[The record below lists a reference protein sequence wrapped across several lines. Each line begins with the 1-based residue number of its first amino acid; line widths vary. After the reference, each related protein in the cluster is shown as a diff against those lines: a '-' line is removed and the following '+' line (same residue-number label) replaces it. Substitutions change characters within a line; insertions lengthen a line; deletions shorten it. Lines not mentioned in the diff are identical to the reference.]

1 MPRVFQVDEQLL
13 GNRRGVLGAEQG
25 KPAAMLEPAHHGLI
39 LQPGHDHLAVEL
51 PGVFFIPGKCNR
63 GAIGHHR
70 CHCISRYLDA
80 AIVAIFVRPP
90 KALKGPTQTFGMTV
104 VEPGKFDLEQ
114 SFIDQQKQESMHL
127 LARVVRPKA
136 PAKKGAA
143 PQPEPT
149 PRGKFVDD
157 VLELVKSVY
166 GVDVETAQL
175 KSESHTHGNH
185 TNTYKGKIVDLT
197 AKKVQIYFYGDE
209 KAPYQVALIFEYP
222 EASHTSINPKI
233 PLCLEAFA
241 VGEAARRAFQGAG
254 EFDEEGGEGGG
265 APPPI

>member
-1 MPRVFQVDEQLL
+1 MKRVF
-13 GNRRGVLGAEQG
+13 
-25 KPAAMLEPAHHGLI
+25 AMLAGLCLI
-39 LQPGHDHLAVEL
+39 LVIGCSAYDSRLEQTLEEL
-51 PGVFFIPGKCNR
+51 RYRKRLNDNLTDAPTKGK
-63 GAIGHHR
+63 
-70 CHCISRYLDA
+70 LQEL
-80 AIVAIFVRPP
+80 AIFVRPP

-136 PAKKGAA
+136 PTKKGAA

-222 EASHTSINPKI
+222 EASHASINPKI

-241 VGEAARRAFQGAG
+241 VGEAARHAFQGAG

>member
-1 MPRVFQVDEQLL
+1 MKRVFAILAGL
-13 GNRRGVLGAEQG
+13 C
-25 KPAAMLEPAHHGLI
+25 LI
-39 LQPGHDHLAVEL
+39 LLIGCSAYDSRLEQTLEEL
-51 PGVFFIPGKCNR
+51 RYRKRLNDNLTDAPTKGK
-63 GAIGHHR
+63 
-70 CHCISRYLDA
+70 LQEL
-80 AIVAIFVRPP
+80 AIFVRPP

-222 EASHTSINPKI
+222 EASHASINPKI

-241 VGEAARRAFQGAG
+241 VGEAARHAFQGAG